1 MKRTTIIGTAIA
13 ALGLAACGS
22 TVTPSAIPTPAT
34 TGAAVQLSL
43 VGENGSI
50 AATVED
56 PGGVDGHAYYVGS
69 DDVYFLDGT
78 TVKAF
83 GRNGTV
89 STVGQVPQVK

>member
-34 TGAAVQLSL
+34 TVASTPAPTATPVPTPSPAPPLVVTALRTGAAVQLSL

-56 PGGVDGHAYYVGS
+56 PGGVDGHA
-69 DDVYFLDGT
+69 
-78 TVKAF
+78 
-83 GRNGTV
+83 
-89 STVGQVPQVK
+89 